1 MQRYYILRF
10 DERSTPYELES
21 RDVHMGLLRIE
32 TICDAFALF
41 PGSAPKCFTRSL
53 PANSACAVGQI
64 AFTSSPRSK
73 PYPEGRFAIVTNV
86 GRGMRWTCQCDQ
98 TKRADADGE
107 VVWA

>member
-1 MQRYYILRF
+1 MRETIVTAHQTHRG
-10 DERSTPYELES
+10 
-21 RDVHMGLLRIE
+21 VHIGLLRVE
-32 TICDAFALF
+32 TTYDALATF
-41 PGSAPKCFTRSL
+41 PGGAPICFARSL

-64 AFTSSPRSK
+64 AFTSSPRST